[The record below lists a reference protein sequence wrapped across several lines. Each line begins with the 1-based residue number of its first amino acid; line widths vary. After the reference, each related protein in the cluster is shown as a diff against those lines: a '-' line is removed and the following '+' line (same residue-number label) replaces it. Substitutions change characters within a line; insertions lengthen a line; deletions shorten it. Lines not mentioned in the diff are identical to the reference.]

1 MQRWAKPS
9 LASLALLA
17 AAACPRPRGAP
28 QPPPRAAGEPELRIG
43 LALGLGN
50 ASIGGPE
57 SGELFVSEAASGT
70 PVGSV
75 PAGVRWVVF
84 PDSADPSRLRLV
96 KPDSTRTEPLRG
108 VAVVNVTEN
117 RFVVAN
123 GRRYRGRINITSS
136 RAGGGLTVVNRI
148 NVEGYIAGVVAPEIG
163 ARRPDEVAAV
173 LAQAVVSR
181 SFAIKNRGRW
191 EAFGFDAYAD
201 TRDQVYLGVAVETD
215 QVWDAVRATAG
226 QVLTY
231 DGDVIDAYFHSACG
245 FSTAGLEEAFAT
257 VRSRPY
263 LRPVSDDRG
272 DGGGHYYCDIAPR
285 FRWREEWDGSK
296 LRTILSRTLPTVTPL
311 SGDGLQRITD
321 VTVSRTT
328 RSGRVGELRI
338 VFERGDIRIPGPDV
352 RSVLRP
358 ETDRTLSSAAFQLT
372 VTRTNGEV
380 TRLVAA
386 GAGSGHAVGMC
397 QWGAIGRARAGQD
410 YRAIL
415 TTYFPGTKIE
425 RRY

>member
-1 MQRWAKPS
+1 MRRWPTRA
-9 LASLALLA
+9 LASFVLIA
-17 AAACPRPRGAP
+17 AAACPRPRGTP
-28 QPPPRAAGEPELRIG
+28 QPVATGEPELRIG
-43 LALGLGN
+43 LAVGLPN

-70 PVGSV
+70 PVGSL

-108 VAVVNVTEN
+108 IAVVNVTES

-123 GRRYRGRINITSS
+123 GRRYRGRITITSG
-136 RAGGGLTVVNRI
+136 RGGLTVVNRVK
-148 NVEGYIAGVVAPEIG
+148 VESYIAGVVAPEIG

-215 QVWDAVRATAG
+215 QVWDAVRTTAG

-245 FSTAGLEEAFAT
+245 FSTAGVEEAFAT
-257 VRSRPY
+257 ARSRPY
-263 LRPVSDDRG
+263 LRPVSDARG

-296 LRTILSRTLPTVTPL
+296 LRAILSRTLPTVTPL

-372 VTRTNGEV
+372 VTKANGEV

-410 YRAIL
+410 YRSIL
-415 TTYFPGTKIE
+415 NTYFPGTKIE
-425 RRY
+425 KLY

>member
-1 MQRWAKPS
+1 MRRWPKRA
-9 LASLALLA
+9 LASVALLA
-17 AAACPRPRGAP
+17 TAACPRPPRAP
-28 QPPPRAAGEPELRIG
+28 QPAVAGEPELRIG
-43 LALGLGN
+43 LAVGLPN

-57 SGELFVSEAASGT
+57 SGELFVSEAASGL
-70 PVGSV
+70 PVGSI

-84 PDSADPSRLRLV
+84 PDSTDPSRLRLV
-96 KPDSTRTEPLRG
+96 KPDSTRTDALRG
-108 VAVVNVTEN
+108 IAVVNVTEN

-123 GRRYRGRINITSS
+123 GRRYRGRINVTSG
-136 RAGGGLTVVNRI
+136 RGGLTVVNQV
-148 NVEGYIAGVVAPEIG
+148 NVESYIAGVVPPEIG
-163 ARRPDEVAAV
+163 ARRPDELAAV

-191 EAFGFDAYAD
+191 DAFGFDAYAD

-215 QVWDAVRATAG
+215 QAWDAVRRTAG

-231 DGDVIDAYFHSACG
+231 DGGVIDAYFHSACG
-245 FSTAGLEEAFAT
+245 FSTAGVEEAFAT
-257 VRSRPY
+257 ARARPY
-263 LRPVSDDRG
+263 LRPVSDARG
-272 DGGGHYYCDIAPR
+272 DGGGHFYCDISPR

-296 LRTILSRTLPTVTPL
+296 LRAILSRTVPTVTPL

-352 RSVLRP
+352 RAVLRP
-358 ETDRTLSSAAFQLT
+358 EADRLLSSAAFQLT
-372 VTRTNGEV
+372 VTKANGEV
-380 TRLVAA
+380 TRVVAA

-425 RRY
+425 RLY

>member
-245 FSTAGLEEAFAT
+245 FSTAGVEEAFAT

-358 ETDRTLSSAAFQLT
+358 ETDRTLSSTAFQLT

>member
-1 MQRWAKPS
+1 MRRWPKRA
-9 LASLALLA
+9 LASLTLL

-28 QPPPRAAGEPELRIG
+28 QPPPGAAGEPELRIG
-43 LALGLGN
+43 LAAGLAN
-50 ASIGGPE
+50 ASVGGPE

-70 PVGSV
+70 PVGSL

-108 VAVVNVTEN
+108 IAVVNVTES

-123 GRRYRGRINITSS
+123 GRRYRGRITITSG
-136 RAGGGLTVVNRI
+136 RGGLTVVNRVK
-148 NVEGYIAGVVAPEIG
+148 VESYIAGVVAPEIG

-181 SFAIKNRGRW
+181 SFAIKNRSRW

-215 QVWDAVRATAG
+215 QVWDAVRTTAG

-245 FSTAGLEEAFAT
+245 FSTAGVEEAFAT
-257 VRSRPY
+257 ARSRPY
-263 LRPVSDDRG
+263 LRPVSDARG

-296 LRTILSRTLPTVTPL
+296 LRAILSRTLPTVTPL

-372 VTRTNGEV
+372 VTKANGEV

-410 YRAIL
+410 YRSIL
-415 TTYFPGTKIE
+415 NTYFPGTKIE
-425 RRY
+425 KLY